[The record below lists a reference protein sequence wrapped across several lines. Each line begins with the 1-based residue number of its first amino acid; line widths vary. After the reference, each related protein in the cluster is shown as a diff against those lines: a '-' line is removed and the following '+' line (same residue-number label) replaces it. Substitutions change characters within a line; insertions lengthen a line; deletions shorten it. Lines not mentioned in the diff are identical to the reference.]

1 MESEDYHFK
10 FRFVILGDKS
20 VGKTAFLDCTLH
32 FTLIDLKSD
41 NLKLR
46 KGY

>member
-20 VGKTAFLDCTLH
+20 VGKTAFLDCTLQVI
-32 FTLIDLKSD
+32 LNDLNSD
-41 NLKLR
+41 YLKLR
-46 KGY
+46 KGD